1 MQRQDSDN
9 SGSGG
14 NSEEGDQRGSLQA
27 SYRREDTRQTFTTMG
42 GVTDDNLYNLMEQI
56 EACVWDNIKLAHI
69 NSKLLEYAKN
79 QAIELETARA
89 GIPQA
94 TRSTSDLM
102 HEVEELRSKNKQ
114 LSELVTSERSKLTDQ
129 MRRKEIELQ
138 EQMTTL
144 KQETRVNE

>member
-1 MQRQDSDN
+1 
-9 SGSGG
+9 
-14 NSEEGDQRGSLQA
+14 
-27 SYRREDTRQTFTTMG
+27 MG

-138 EQMTTL
+138 E
-144 KQETRVNE
+144 